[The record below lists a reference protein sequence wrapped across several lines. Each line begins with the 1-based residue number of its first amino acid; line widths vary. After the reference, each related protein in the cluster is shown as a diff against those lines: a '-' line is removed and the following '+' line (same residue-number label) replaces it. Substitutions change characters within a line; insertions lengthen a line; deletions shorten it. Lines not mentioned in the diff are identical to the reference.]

1 MHPVHGRILRIRH
14 WNELDSAHPERRCR
28 NRRRAAE
35 TAKGGGNALH
45 RLLGRYHKLEM
56 LFFVS
61 GRIKRNR
68 VSFILQSFWQSLLD
82 SLAERRKPGQ
92 RNFGAAIQDRA
103 HRRREF
109 RLRILKERYIIEPY
123 GHLAAEDKLDVRGL

>member
-1 MHPVHGRILRIRH
+1 
-14 WNELDSAHPERRCR
+14 
-28 NRRRAAE
+28 
-35 TAKGGGNALH
+35 
-45 RLLGRYHKLEM
+45 M

-92 RNFGAAIQDRA
+92 RNFGTAFQNRT
-103 HRRREF
+103 HRRRGRGF
-109 RLRILKERYIIEPY
+109 RILEERCVVKPY